1 METKQKKTPN
11 KLSRLVQKLRGKS
24 QASSSAGAA
33 ILQHHGSCPNHGQ
46 SGAPPSYDDVVRAC
60 DVAAEES
67 PDDRQQNKQ
76 ELHGG
81 GRLDV
86 FSSAQR
92 AAATVEQRPR
102 SDSQTGSNG
111 HQPAESSFIRGAV
124 SVSDH
129 KKPKNAIWAN
139 VKPSSAK
146 SPRRDTGAAE
156 DDHLPPSN
164 SVTHVGSD
172 GSISY
177 YEQPKGQ
184 TTPGFEWASSSSGYD
199 WESRKVHYGNDNP
212 TMGEAYQRQLRQREL
227 TREENLVKAKA
238 IREEGIRI
246 AANERW
252 VAHKA

>member
-1 METKQKKTPN
+1 METQQKKIPN

-24 QASSSAGAA
+24 QVSSAAGAG
-33 ILQHHGSCPNHGQ
+33 ILQHHAFCQNHGQ
-46 SGAPPSYDDVVRAC
+46 SDAPPSYDDVVRAC
-60 DVAAEES
+60 DVAAEEA
-67 PDDRQQNKQ
+67 PDDGQQNKQ

-81 GRLDV
+81 GHLDV
-86 FSSAQR
+86 SSSAQR
-92 AAATVEQRPR
+92 VSATVEQPPIG
-102 SDSQTGSNG
+102 DSQTGSNG
-111 HQPAESSFIRGAV
+111 HQPAGSSSMKGAV
-124 SVSDH
+124 SGSDH
-129 KKPKNAIWAN
+129 KKPKNTIWASL
-139 VKPSSAK
+139 KPSSAK
-146 SPRRDTGAAE
+146 SPGRDRGAAQ

-199 WESRKVHYGNDNP
+199 WESRKVHYGSDNP

-238 IREEGIRI
+238 IREDGIRI